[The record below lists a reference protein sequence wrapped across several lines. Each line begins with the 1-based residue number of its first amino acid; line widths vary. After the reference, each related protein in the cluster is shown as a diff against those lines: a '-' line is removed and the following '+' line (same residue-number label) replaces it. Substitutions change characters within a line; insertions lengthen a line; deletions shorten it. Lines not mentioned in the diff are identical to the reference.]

1 MAQGIR
7 RRSWRVVGTGVAV
20 GALMLSW
27 PTGPSASAGVASF
40 GPRTLSAAVGNTFGG
55 VSQQGNPVVVDMNST
70 RRKVVRIVGA
80 IDLTCTSGSS
90 GTLTDKYADVSVT
103 RRGTFKVAYGPVTQR
118 NDDGTT
124 TDVQVRVTGALN
136 DTKTRLS
143 GSWRIILT
151 DHDAA
156 GALTDTCDSGVV
168 SWKAKN

>member
-1 MAQGIR
+1 MAQGMR
-7 RRSWRVVGTGVAV
+7 RRAWRVVGTGVAV
-20 GALMLSW
+20 GALVVSW
-27 PTGPSASAGVASF
+27 PTGPSATAGTAGA

-80 IDLTCTSGSS
+80 IDLTCTSGAS
-90 GTLTDKYADVSVT
+90 GTLTDKYVDVSVS

-124 TDVQVRVTGALN
+124 TDVQVRVTGVLN

-143 GSWRIILT
+143 GTWRIILT

-156 GALTDTCDSGVV
+156 GALTDTCDSGLV